1 MMKKIVI
8 ILCGLCCA
16 FGAYAQQGGRSG
28 AGFAGQIETRTSF
41 CSLNDRSGF
50 NASEFAVMP
59 GYRFNDRFALKLIG
73 TETIGLFK
81 WDTNKHYETVF
92 SLGLGAGCNLL
103 RPSSSGELELG
114 AEVGYALDNS
124 AWKFVCYDLG
134 LRYGASSVCNAN
146 LYMGLGVRYYDSV
159 RSGFTN
165 YCNMY
170 IAIGY
175 RFGY

>member
-1 MMKKIVI
+1 MVKKIVF
-8 ILCGLCCA
+8 LLLGLCFA
-16 FGAYAQQGGRSG
+16 AGVYAQQGGRDG
-28 AGFAGQIETRTSF
+28 AGFVGQIETRTSF

-59 GYRFNDRFALKLIG
+59 GYRFNDRFALKLVA

-81 WDTNKHYETVF
+81 WQTAKHYETVF

-103 RPSSSGELELG
+103 RPSSAGELELG
-114 AEVGYALDNS
+114 AEVGYTLDNS
-124 AWKFVCYDLG
+124 AWKYVCYDLG
-134 LRYGASSVCNAN
+134 LRYGASSVCNGN

-159 RSGFTN
+159 RSNFTN

-170 IAIGY
+170 VAIGF